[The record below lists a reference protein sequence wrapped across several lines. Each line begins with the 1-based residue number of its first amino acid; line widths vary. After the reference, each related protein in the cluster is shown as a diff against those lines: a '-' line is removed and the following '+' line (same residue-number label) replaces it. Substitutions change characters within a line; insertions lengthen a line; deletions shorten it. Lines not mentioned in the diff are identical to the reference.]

1 MDDSN
6 YVQST
11 LPLINKDPNLQKQMD
26 SFNDNQK
33 LNRRTEQSDSNIVEL
48 LDKLIPVMPNN
59 QPTTSTNASNSDAT
73 NQETVNNINF
83 IIVKNDLFFKF
94 MNELLGTEL
103 FSIKLCV

>member
-59 QPTTSTNASNSDAT
+59 QPTTSTNASNSDST

-83 IIVKNDLFFKF
+83 INVK
-94 MNELLGTEL
+94 
-103 FSIKLCV
+103 KLPIF

>member
-48 LDKLIPVMPNN
+48 LDKLIPVMP
-59 QPTTSTNASNSDAT
+59 
-73 NQETVNNINF
+73 
-83 IIVKNDLFFKF
+83 LW
-94 MNELLGTEL
+94 G
-103 FSIKLCV
+103 

>member
-83 IIVKNDLFFKF
+83 IYVKK
-94 MNELLGTEL
+94 
-103 FSIKLCV
+103 

>member
-83 IIVKNDLFFKF
+83 INVKK
-94 MNELLGTEL
+94 
-103 FSIKLCV
+103 